1 MWKVAT
7 QENLSGRQIEV
18 DDIQA
23 VLDRL
28 TVHRVPLYREL
39 RDVAFSRQDTLCWS

>member
-1 MWKVAT
+1 MWKVAI

-23 VLDRL
+23 VLDR
-28 TVHRVPLYREL
+28 TDSTQGTAV
-39 RDVAFSRQDTLCWS
+39 SGT